1 MKPKNIQMPGT
12 IKVAFC
18 ALATLCAATSTSSA
32 QLTKF
37 GKLNVVQNDAG
48 NVATSVTVTLGAG
61 STGGIVIPA
70 GSNRGDYN
78 LNFGPGNDPTVG
90 VLITSV
96 SQLSRNNDA
105 FGDTVGTFYANSMA
119 SDATNADYFIPIH
132 NAPTG
137 DEANINTSF
146 AFFPYNKWIGGI
158 ARNAPTNNGAMT
170 TLLGTTGLDLNTG
183 GEFNDPTATAGIYT
197 LNINSF
203 TANGFT
209 TSATA
214 SQSGIL
220 LVTGG
225 KNEDNYALSKANT
238 DGTFTIYCHDNGDN
252 STTYE
257 NDPVNFVY
265 LPTSQVGT
273 KNLLAM
279 GRIRSNATTATG
291 TAGGTYTVTKG
302 TGTAATGV
310 WYLTIP
316 NQTDSTGTL
325 IISPEGGATNNVDNI
340 VSYEW
345 DATNSRWIIE
355 SRDLPTP
362 ATGLQN
368 GSTGTEDMF
377 SFAFFAAPPTAYAS
391 SGFTGAPGA
400 TIADAD
406 LGTTGNQPAVLGT
419 SAFSTISAAL
429 TNSGSLAP
437 FILNGGTYAEA
448 VDLTDEFS
456 IEVTGPDLAQT
467 VSIGSLAGLPGSTF
481 VIEGASQVELGSN
494 NGTTVYGGLLTGGT
508 NSVLTKSGTGQLSL
522 TNANSGF
529 TGTVVVNGGTLLVDD
544 LGAGGDLNAKQIT
557 VNNGG
562 VFIFGPTN
570 NADFPDSTN
579 LTINTGGRFELQ
591 QGENYGQIVLNGGEF
606 RFVSTSRTNVNN
618 SAISTTAGAVAYD
631 LRNGSI
637 TANLTGGGTGGALNT
652 GTGNGLGILTKTT
665 SGTVTFGPGV
675 SVSSALEMQ
684 IKEGTLALQG
694 SAISSGANL
703 LLGDTLSS
711 ATLRAEGTTSVV
723 ISRPIISGALGAQV
737 EVVDPAGRLEMV
749 GNVSGVGALTLA
761 GSGKVYLAP
770 TTLPQTV
777 SVPLAGS
784 TELIK
789 WASGTTTLSG
799 VNPYSGTLSVNE
811 GVLSLTGSLAG
822 NVTVDDFGVL
832 AGEGSIGGNL
842 TLGTVTGG
850 NLSVDASTSQTLEV
864 TGSVTLTGSTIVT
877 LAGSP
882 ATTGTVAIPVIGYGT
897 LSGDPATGLQLAN
910 AAFYRPGSGV
920 FSDDAVNSQILMSLV
935 TKSLTWKGDSA
946 FWDAATSSNWQS
958 DAPDQFFFGD
968 SVTFDDT
975 ATSAVVDL
983 VGQLTPG
990 RIVVDSDVNQFV
1002 ISDTSG
1008 GSISGPGSLLKMG
1021 TSTLVMDATNTFTG
1035 GTVISEGSIDI
1046 RDVAALGTGSVTLG
1060 DINTG
1065 AGNVAL
1071 YLDTDRINFPNAI
1084 QIPAA
1089 GTGTATLGSRATV
1102 TSSGDNNQFTSVNL
1116 GRSVIFDSNA
1126 ADRTDYENIT
1136 GAGSITVT
1144 GVGRTVFPT
1153 TPALWTGDV
1162 RVSTT
1167 GAGSFQIGVGST
1179 AGNRIPDSS
1188 NVTVDAGAV
1197 LRLSATSETI
1207 AGLNGAGLVSTN
1219 SPSGGTGTLSVGSS
1233 DASGNFSGVLEGS
1246 AASNILALTKV
1257 GSGTQILSGNSTY
1270 SGATTVNGGTL
1281 QIGNGTGSG
1290 DLGAGTI
1297 TVAAGATLEY
1307 NRTGAVIQE
1316 GALNSSGTVGASN
1329 LKLSGDGTTQLTLAL
1344 AGNFNGLITLQA
1356 GTLVFGVTNA
1366 VGQGT
1371 SAPAFN
1377 LAPAT
1382 TVTNTPDV
1390 THTHLGAL
1398 QLAGGSLLTTSS
1410 GTSNYNGEN
1419 YQLNGDVTVSGG
1431 AAAAVISREATR
1443 TNADSGLSLRGTRT
1457 FTVADV
1463 TASAA
1468 ADLVISTELEPSDNN
1483 TAANLGALTKSGPGT
1498 LQLAGGIA
1506 HSYTGATT
1514 VQQGTLLASGSI
1526 IGSLE
1531 IQSGGTIA
1539 PGASAGTFAAASTT
1553 IDGTYACEIDGAQV
1567 DLLQVTGDLTLGAS
1581 SSLVVSSI
1589 GAAPTGSTYVIASYT
1604 GTRTGAFIN
1613 VSGLPAGYSVVYND
1627 AGKQIELAY
1636 TAVDPFAGWLTSKDL
1651 TGAAATADSDGD
1663 GIANIL
1669 EFVVGGEPSG
1679 PGSNSSGLLPTVSV
1693 DGTYLLFTF
1702 RRTNESAYL
1711 LPYVEYGSTL
1721 AGWTKAQD
1729 GTNGVI
1735 ITVTDDG
1742 FGAGVDSV
1750 LVKIPRTLATS
1761 PAFFARLG
1769 VQVP

>member
-12 IKVAFC
+12 IKIAFC
-18 ALATLCAATSTSSA
+18 ALATLCAASATSNA

-48 NVATSVTVTLGAG
+48 NAATSVTVTLGAG

-70 GSNRGDYN
+70 GSNRGDYEI
-78 LNFGPGNDPTVG
+78 NFGPGNDPTVG
-90 VLITSV
+90 ALITSV
-96 SQLSRNNDA
+96 SQLSRNNNA
-105 FGDTVGTFYANSMA
+105 FGDTGGTSFATA
-119 SDATNADYFIPIH
+119 SSSEETTRDYYIPIH
-132 NAPTG
+132 SSPGGT
-137 DEANINTSF
+137 EFNINVAF

-158 ARNAPTNNGAMT
+158 ARNNAVNGGAIT
-170 TLLGTTGLDLNTG
+170 SVLGTTGLDLAA
-183 GEFNDPTATAGIYT
+183 EFVDGPTTNDGIFT

-220 LVTGG
+220 LVAGA

-238 DGTFTIYCHDNGDN
+238 DGTFTIYCHDNGVN
-252 STTYE
+252 GTGYE
-257 NDPVNFVY
+257 QDPVNFVY

-273 KNLLAM
+273 KNLVAM
-279 GRIRSNATTATG
+279 GRIRSNATAASG
-291 TAGGTYTVTKG
+291 TAGGSYTVTKG
-302 TGTAATGV
+302 PAGT

-316 NQTDSTGTL
+316 GQTDSTGTL
-325 IISPEGGATNNVDNI
+325 IVSPEGGASANVDNI

-362 ATGLQN
+362 STGLQD
-368 GSTGTEDMF
+368 GSATEDMF
-377 SFAFFAAPPTAYAS
+377 SFAFFQAPPTAYAS
-391 SGFTGAPGA
+391 SGFTGTAGDS
-400 TIADAD
+400 IADAD
-406 LGTTGNQPAVLGT
+406 LGTSGDQPAVLGT
-419 SAFSTISAAL
+419 SAFSTIGTAL
-429 TNSGSLAP
+429 TTSGSLAP
-437 FILNGGTYAEA
+437 FILNGGAYAEA

-456 IEVTGPDLAQT
+456 IEVTGNDLAQS
-467 VSIGSLAGLPGSTF
+467 VNIGSLAGLPGSTF
-481 VIEGASQVELGSN
+481 VIEGASEVNLGSDN
-494 NGTTVYGGLLTGGT
+494 ATTVYGGILTGGT
-508 NSVLTKSGTGQLSL
+508 NSILTKGGTGQLTLS
-522 TNANSGF
+522 NNNSGF
-529 TGTVVVNGGTLLVDD
+529 TGTLIVDEGTVLLDD
-544 LGAGGDLNAKQIT
+544 LGLGGDLNAKQIT
-557 VNNGG
+557 VNDGG
-562 VFIFGPTN
+562 VFVFGPTG
-570 NADFPDSTN
+570 NADFPNSTN

-591 QGENYGQIVLNGGEF
+591 NGENYGAVVLNGGEF
-606 RFVSTSRTNVNN
+606 RFVSTVKTGINN
-618 SAISTTAGAVAYD
+618 LAIATAAGAVAYD
-631 LRNGSI
+631 LRSGSV
-637 TANLTGGGTGGALNT
+637 TTNFTGGGAGGALNT
-652 GTGNGLGILTKTT
+652 GTGTQLGVLSKTT
-665 SGTVTFGPGV
+665 TGTVTFGPGV
-675 SVSSALEMQ
+675 SVSSDMEMQ

-694 SAISSGANL
+694 GAIPSGVNL
-703 LLGDTLSS
+703 LLGDSLTS
-711 ATLRAEGTTSVV
+711 ATLRAEGTTPVV
-723 ISRPIISGALGAQV
+723 TSRPIISGALGAQI
-737 EVVDPAGRLEMV
+737 EVVDPAGSFEMA
-749 GNVSGVGALTLA
+749 GNVSGAGALTLS
-761 GSGKVYLAP
+761 GSGKVYLGP
-770 TTLPQTV
+770 TSLPQTV
-777 SVPLAGS
+777 SAPLTGS

-789 WASGTTTLSG
+789 YASGTTTLSA

-822 NVTVDDFGVL
+822 NIIVDDFGVL

-850 NLSVDASTSQTLEV
+850 NLRVDASTPLTLEV
-864 TGSVTLTGSTIVT
+864 TGNATLTGSTIVS

-882 ATTGTVAIPVIGYGT
+882 ATTGTASIPVIGYGT
-897 LSGDPATGLQLAN
+897 LSGDPTTGLQLAN
-910 AAFYRPGSGV
+910 AVSYRTGSGV
-920 FSDDAVNSQILMSLV
+920 FSDDSVNSQILMSLV
-935 TKSLTWKGDSA
+935 TKSLIWKGDTA

-1046 RDVAALGTGSVTLG
+1046 RDVAALGTGTVTLG
-1060 DINTG
+1060 DTNTG

-1071 YLDTDRINFPNAI
+1071 YLDTNRLNFPNAI

-1102 TSSGDNNQFTSVNL
+1102 TGGGDDNQFTSINL
-1116 GRSVIFDSNA
+1116 GRSVILDSNA

-1136 GAGSITVT
+1136 GTGSITVT

-1167 GAGSFQIGVGST
+1167 GTGSFQIGVGST
-1179 AGNRIPDSS
+1179 AGNRIPDTS
-1188 NVTVDAGAV
+1188 NVTVDAGSV

-1246 AASNILALTKV
+1246 AASNILAFTKI
-1257 GSGTQILSGNSTY
+1257 GTGTQVVSGNCTF
-1270 SGATTVNGGTL
+1270 SGATTISGGTL
-1281 QIGNGTGSG
+1281 QIGDGANSG
-1290 DLGAGTI
+1290 DLGAGTVA
-1297 TVAAGATLEY
+1297 VAAGATLEY
-1307 NRTGAVIQE
+1307 KRTGAVIQE
-1316 GALNSSGTVGASN
+1316 GALNSTGTVGASN
-1329 LKLSGDGTTQLTLAL
+1329 LKLNGDATTQLTLAS
-1344 AGNFNGLITLQA
+1344 AGNFSGLITLQQ
-1356 GTLVFGVTNA
+1356 GTLVFGVTNTVA
-1366 VGQGT
+1366 QGT
-1371 SAPAFN
+1371 SAPGFN
-1377 LAPAT
+1377 LASGT
-1382 TVTNTPDV
+1382 TVTNSSEV

-1398 QLAGGSLLTTSS
+1398 QLAGGSLLTTTS
-1410 GTSNYNGEN
+1410 GTANYNGEN

-1431 AAAAVISREATR
+1431 TTAAVISREATR

-1463 TASAA
+1463 TGNAA

-1483 TAANLGALTKSGPGT
+1483 TAANLGALIKSGPGT
-1498 LQLAGGIA
+1498 LQLAGGIT
-1506 HSYTGATT
+1506 HSYTGGTT
-1514 VQQGTLLASGSI
+1514 IQQGTLMASGAI
-1526 IGSLE
+1526 IGTLNIDSTAAL
-1531 IQSGGTIA
+1531 A

-1553 IDGTYACEIDGAQV
+1553 IEGTYACEIDGAQV

-1589 GAAPTGSTYVIASYT
+1589 GAAPTGATYVIASYT
-1604 GTRTGAFIN
+1604 GTRTGAFLN

-1627 AGKQIELAY
+1627 AAKQVELAY
-1636 TAVDPFAGWLTSKDL
+1636 TAVDPFAGWLTSNDL
-1651 TGAAATADSDGD
+1651 TGAAATADSDND
-1663 GIANIL
+1663 GIPNIL
-1669 EFVVGGEPSG
+1669 EFVIGGDPSG
-1679 PGSNSSGLLPTVSV
+1679 PGSGSTGSLPTVSL

-1702 RRTNESAYL
+1702 RRTNDSAYL
-1711 LPYVEYGSTL
+1711 QPYVEYGSTL

-1735 ITVTDDG
+1735 VTVTEDG

-1750 LVKIPRTLATS
+1750 VVKIPRTLATS
-1761 PAFFARLG
+1761 SAFFARLG